1 MSNSSSTSS
10 VAIAKP
16 TEKNLK
22 LLVSTVAK
30 HYGVSSGI
38 VLGTE
43 RNGNAPAT
51 SMHVGVYLMRTT
63 LGMTLDQIA
72 ERIQRSRTTVIRSI
86 RQVERRSAASE
97 GFSNTV
103 SAVRVDVERAVGGQ
117 LGKVPPPPRGS
128 RSARSTSPSDKPRH
142 IATKAKKKRA
152 DVMASSKKRVATK
165 VSKKKKPLTR
175 RNTKNKS

>member
-22 LLVSTVAK
+22 SLVSTVAR
-30 HYGVSSGI
+30 HYGVSSGV

-43 RNGNAPAT
+43 RNGNSPAT
-51 SMHVGVYLMRTT
+51 PMHVGVYLMRTS
-63 LGMTLDQIA
+63 LGMTLDHIA

-86 RQVERRSAASE
+86 RQIGRRSAASE
-97 GFSNTV
+97 GFANTV

-117 LGKVPPPPRGS
+117 RGKVPPPPRGN
-128 RSARSTSPSDKPRH
+128 RSARSTSPPEKSRH
-142 IATKAKKKRA
+142 IATKVEKKRA
-152 DVMASSKKRVATK
+152 NVMSSAKKRVATK